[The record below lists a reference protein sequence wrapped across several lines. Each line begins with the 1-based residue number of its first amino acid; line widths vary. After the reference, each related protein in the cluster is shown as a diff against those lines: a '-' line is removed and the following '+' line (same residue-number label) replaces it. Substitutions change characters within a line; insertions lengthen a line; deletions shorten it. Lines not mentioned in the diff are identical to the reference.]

1 MYALIKNGKILAISD
16 DKTDLS
22 EATVIN
28 LENLED
34 LKFYSFRRN
43 DMFLLNYCID
53 EIARV
58 NEALSK
64 KDQEKEKLEIDCGG
78 LETRIAELRAEIS
91 KISGPVVDMI
101 KEKGKEIFEK
111 LNKENKDKTDPP
123 KPKDPVAELGKMFS
137 KIGDYLRNDC

>member
-1 MYALIKNGKILAISD
+1 MYALLYEKKIIALSD
-16 DKTDLS
+16 TKS
-22 EATVIN
+22 I
-28 LENLED
+28 LED
-34 LKFYSFRRN
+34 AVVVKVTSL
-43 DMFLLNYCID
+43 D
-53 EIARV
+53 ELRGYIPHDSQTPLV
-58 NEALSK
+58 NLGLVELDR